1 MTGIKRNLN
10 KYLLVLSLRLLAAT
24 KPPSVDNKHRHSAGA
39 GSGHHGY
46 IDEVVRLLRG
56 QKQMKLDEADKD
68 GTLLPSSLFTTLQ
81 FSGDSIASM
90 DCASAV
96 NPKCWLVA
104 CCSECSQPT
113 RTLHGTSMPPWLDM
127 TSNAVS
133 IPVRSQIKLGD
144 RRGLEHLHSERR
156 MGSYW

>member
-1 MTGIKRNLN
+1 M
-10 KYLLVLSLRLLAAT
+10 
-24 KPPSVDNKHRHSAGA
+24 
-39 GSGHHGY
+39 
-46 IDEVVRLLRG
+46 RLLRG

-81 FSGDSIASM
+81 FSGDSIAPM

-113 RTLHGTSMPPWLDM
+113 GALHGTSMPPWLDM

-144 RRGLEHLHSERR
+144 RRGLEHFHSERR

>member
-1 MTGIKRNLN
+1 M
-10 KYLLVLSLRLLAAT
+10 
-24 KPPSVDNKHRHSAGA
+24 
-39 GSGHHGY
+39 
-46 IDEVVRLLRG
+46 RLLRG
-56 QKQMKLDEADKD
+56 QKQMILDEDFKD
-68 GTLLPSSLFTTLQ
+68 VTLLPSSLFTTLQ
-81 FSGDSIASM
+81 FSGDSIAPM

-113 RTLHGTSMPPWLDM
+113 GALHGTSMPPWLDM

-144 RRGLEHLHSERR
+144 RRGLEHFHSERR

>member
-1 MTGIKRNLN
+1 
-10 KYLLVLSLRLLAAT
+10 
-24 KPPSVDNKHRHSAGA
+24 
-39 GSGHHGY
+39 
-46 IDEVVRLLRG
+46 
-56 QKQMKLDEADKD
+56 MKLDEAYKD
-68 GTLLPSSLFTTLQ
+68 GSLLPSSLFTTLQ
-81 FSGDSIASM
+81 FSRDSMAPM

-113 RTLHGTSMPPWLDM
+113 AGTSMPPWLDM

-133 IPVRSQIKLGD
+133 IPVRSQIKLRD